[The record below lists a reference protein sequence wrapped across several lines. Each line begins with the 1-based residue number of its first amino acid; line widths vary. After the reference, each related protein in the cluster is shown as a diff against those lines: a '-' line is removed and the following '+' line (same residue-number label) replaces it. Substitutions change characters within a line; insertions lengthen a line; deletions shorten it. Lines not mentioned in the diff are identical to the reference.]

1 MRYLFFVIFL
11 SAAINA
17 QKIQDKKINVKLKN
31 ELARIQKD
39 DQIFRKLMRPD
50 VSQEQKE
57 KVMKEKNLTKE
68 DITERLWS
76 LMDEQDKINLE
87 KVEKIIA
94 EYGYPGKSLVGE
106 PENETTWFVIQHSP
120 KINQYMPVIKM
131 AADQKEIPFRLYAMM
146 LDRQLMNERKEQIY
160 GTQGFSSHDGE
171 KESEPI
177 IWPIKDVKSVNK
189 LRKEAGFDDTVENY
203 AKRLYGKNFIFK
215 SYTLDE
221 VLKFGNDQKTEE
233 KPFNLELKKELAQI
247 YKDDQIYRELTQPN
261 ITPERKAE
269 IIKEKNLSKEDV
281 GAGLIKLM
289 DDQDQ
294 KNLVK
299 VEKIIEKYGYPGKSM
314 VGEPE
319 NYAVWYVIQHS
330 PKIEKYLPL
339 IKKASDEKELP
350 FRLYAMMLDR
360 HLMYENKEQIYGTQ
374 IRSVFKTKNGKTET
388 LSFVWPIKDP
398 DYVNE
403 LRKNSGFGKT
413 IEDYA
418 KDAGGFEYKKYTLK
432 EALELLQKRNK

>member
-1 MRYLFFVIFL
+1 MRYLFFAIFFSVL
-11 SAAINA
+11 ISA
-17 QKIQDKKINVKLKN
+17 QKKQDKKINVKLKN
-31 ELARIQKD
+31 ELATIQKD
-39 DQIFRKLMRPD
+39 DQIYRELMESD

-57 KVMKEKNLTKE
+57 KVMKEKNISKE
-68 DITERLWS
+68 DVTDRIWR

-106 PENETTWFVIQHSP
+106 PENETTWLVIQHSP
-120 KINQYMPVIKM
+120 KINQYMAIIKT
-131 AADQKEIPFRLYAMM
+131 AVDHKEIPFRLYAMM
-146 LDRQLMNERKEQIY
+146 LDRQLMDDGKEQIY
-160 GTQGFSSHDGE
+160 GTQGFSSYDGE

-177 IWPIKDVKSVNK
+177 IWPIKDVKNVNK
-189 LRKEAGFDDTVENY
+189 LRKEAGFEDTVERY
-203 AKRLYGKNFIFK
+203 AKRLYGKSFVFK
-215 SYTLDE
+215 NYTLDE
-221 VLKFGNDQKTEE
+221 VLKFRGDKKTEE
-233 KPFNLELKKELAQI
+233 KPLNLELKKELAQI

-269 IIKEKNLSKEDV
+269 IIKEKNLSTEDV
-281 GAGLIKLM
+281 STGLIKLM

-339 IKKASDEKELP
+339 IKKAADEKELP

-360 HLMYENKEQIYGTQ
+360 KLMYENKEQIYGTQ
-374 IRSVFKTKNGKTET
+374 IRSVFSTKNGKTET

-398 DYVNE
+398 EHVNE
-403 LRKNSGFGKT
+403 LRKNSGFGRT

-432 EALELLQKRNK
+432 EALDLLQKKK

>member
-1 MRYLFFVIFL
+1 MRYLFFVIFFSVL
-11 SAAINA
+11 INA
-17 QKIQDKKINVKLKN
+17 QKNQDKKINLKLKN
-31 ELARIQKD
+31 ELATIQKD
-39 DQIFRKLMRPD
+39 DQIYRELMQSD
-50 VSQEQKE
+50 ASQEQKE
-57 KVMKEKNLTKE
+57 KVMKEKNLSKE
-68 DITERLWS
+68 DVTDRLWA

-106 PENETTWFVIQHSP
+106 PENETAWFVIQHSP
-120 KINQYMPVIKM
+120 KINQYMPVIKT
-131 AADQKEIPFRLYAMM
+131 AADRKEIPFRLYAMM
-146 LDRQLMNERKEQIY
+146 LDRQLMDAGKEQIY

-177 IWPIKDVKSVNK
+177 IWPIKDVKNVNK
-189 LRKEAGFDDTVENY
+189 LRKEAGFYDTVESY
-203 AKRLYGKNFIFK
+203 AKRLYGKSFVFK
-215 SYTLDE
+215 NYTLDE
-221 VLKFGNDQKTEE
+221 VLKFGDVQKTDV
-233 KPFNLELKKELAQI
+233 KPLNLELKKELAQI

-269 IIKEKNLSKEDV
+269 IIKEKNLSTEDV
-281 GAGLIKLM
+281 STGLIKLM

-299 VEKIIEKYGYPGKSM
+299 VEKIIEKYGYPGKSL

-330 PKIEKYLPL
+330 PKIEKYFPL
-339 IKKASDEKELP
+339 IKKAADEKELP

-360 HLMYENKEQIYGTQ
+360 KLMYENKEQIYGTQ
-374 IRSVFKTKNGKTET
+374 IRSVFRTKNGKTET
-388 LSFVWPIKDP
+388 LSFVWPLKDP
-398 DYVNE
+398 DNVNE
-403 LRKNSGFGKT
+403 LRKNSGFGRT

-418 KDAGGFEYKKYTLK
+418 KDAAGIEYKKYTLK
-432 EALELLQKRNK
+432 EALELLQKKE

>member
-1 MRYLFFVIFL
+1 MRYLFFVIFFSFL
-11 SAAINA
+11 INA
-17 QKIQDKKINVKLKN
+17 QKNQDKKINLKLKN
-31 ELARIQKD
+31 ELATIQKD
-39 DQIFRKLMRPD
+39 DQIYRELMQSD

-57 KVMKEKNLTKE
+57 KVMKEKNLGKE
-68 DITERLWS
+68 DITDRLWA

-87 KVEKIIA
+87 KIEKIIA

-106 PENETTWFVIQHSP
+106 PENETAWFVIQHSP
-120 KINQYMPVIKM
+120 KINQYMPVIKT
-131 AADQKEIPFRLYAMM
+131 AADRKEIPFRLYAMM
-146 LDRQLMNERKEQIY
+146 LDRQLMDDGKEQIY

-177 IWPIKDVKSVNK
+177 IWPIKDVKNVNK
-189 LRKEAGFDDTVENY
+189 LRKEAGFYDTVESY
-203 AKRLYGKNFIFK
+203 AKRLYGKSFVFK
-215 SYTLDE
+215 NYTLDE
-221 VLKFGNDQKTEE
+221 VLKFGDIQKTEV
-233 KPFNLELKKELAQI
+233 KPLNLELKKELAQI

-269 IIKEKNLSKEDV
+269 IIKEKNLSTEDV
-281 GAGLIKLM
+281 STGLIKLM

-299 VEKIIEKYGYPGKSM
+299 VEKIIEKYGYPGKSL

-330 PKIEKYLPL
+330 PKIEEYLPL
-339 IKKASDEKELP
+339 IKKAADEKELP

-360 HLMYENKEQIYGTQ
+360 KLMYENKEQIFGTQ

-388 LSFVWPIKDP
+388 LSFVWPLKDP
-398 DYVNE
+398 DNVNE
-403 LRKNSGFGKT
+403 LRKNSGFGRT

-418 KDAGGFEYKKYTLK
+418 KDAAGIEYKKYTLK
-432 EALELLQKRNK
+432 EALELLQKKE

>member
-1 MRYLFFVIFL
+1 MRYLFFAIFFSVL
-11 SAAINA
+11 INA
-17 QKIQDKKINVKLKN
+17 QKKQDKKINVKLKN
-31 ELARIQKD
+31 ELATIQKD
-39 DQIFRKLMRPD
+39 DQIYRELMQSD

-57 KVMKEKNLTKE
+57 KVMKEKNLSKE
-68 DITERLWS
+68 DITDRLWS
-76 LMDEQDKINLE
+76 LMDEQDKINLK

-120 KINQYMPVIKM
+120 KINQYMPVIKT
-131 AADQKEIPFRLYAMM
+131 AADHQEIPFRFYAMM
-146 LDRQLMNERKEQIY
+146 LDRQLMNDGKEQIY
-160 GTQGFSSHDGE
+160 GTQGFSSNDGE
-171 KESEPI
+171 KESDPI
-177 IWPIKDVKSVNK
+177 IWPIKDVKNVNK
-189 LRKEAGFDDTVENY
+189 LRKEAGFDDTVESY
-203 AKRLYGKNFIFK
+203 AKRLYGKSFVFK
-215 SYTLDE
+215 NYTLDE
-221 VLKFGNDQKTEE
+221 VSKFGEGQKTTE
-233 KPFNLELKKELAQI
+233 KPLNLELKKELAQI
-247 YKDDQIYRELTQPN
+247 YKDDQIYRELTQHN

-269 IIKEKNLSKEDV
+269 IIKEKNLSTEDV
-281 GAGLIKLM
+281 STGLIKLM

-339 IKKASDEKELP
+339 IKKAADEKELP
-350 FRLYAMMLDR
+350 FRLYAMMMDR
-360 HLMYENKEQIYGTQ
+360 KLMYENKEQIYGTQ
-374 IRSVFKTKNGKTET
+374 IRSIFSTKNGKTET

-398 DYVNE
+398 EGVNE
-403 LRKNSGFGKT
+403 LRKNSGFGRT

-432 EALELLQKRNK
+432 EALDLLQKKK

>member
-1 MRYLFFVIFL
+1 MRYLFFAIFFSVL
-11 SAAINA
+11 INA
-17 QKIQDKKINVKLKN
+17 QKKQDKKINVKLKN
-31 ELARIQKD
+31 ELATIQKD
-39 DQIFRKLMRPD
+39 DQIYRELMQSD
-50 VSQEQKE
+50 VSLEQKE

-68 DITERLWS
+68 DITDRLWS
-76 LMDEQDKINLE
+76 LMDEQDKVNLE

-106 PENETTWFVIQHSP
+106 PENETTWFVIQHSS
-120 KINQYMPVIKM
+120 KINQYMPLIKA
-131 AADQKEIPFRLYAMM
+131 AADHQEIPFRLYAMM
-146 LDRQLMNERKEQIY
+146 LDRQLMNDGKEQIY

-171 KESEPI
+171 KESDPI
-177 IWPIKDVKSVNK
+177 IWPIKDVKNVNK
-189 LRKEAGFDDTVENY
+189 LRKEAGFYDTVESY
-203 AKRLYGKNFIFK
+203 AKRLYGKNFVFK
-215 SYTLDE
+215 NYTLDE
-221 VLKFGNDQKTEE
+221 VLKFGDSQKTEE
-233 KPFNLELKKELAQI
+233 KPLNIELKKELAQI

-269 IIKEKNLSKEDV
+269 IIKEKNLSPEDV
-281 GAGLIKLM
+281 STGLIKLM

-330 PKIEKYLPL
+330 PKIEKYFPL
-339 IKKASDEKELP
+339 IKKAADEKELP
-350 FRLYAMMLDR
+350 FRLYAMMMDR
-360 HLMYENKEQIYGTQ
+360 KLMYENKEQIYGTQ
-374 IRSVFKTKNGKTET
+374 IRSIFSTKNGKTET

-398 DYVNE
+398 EAVNE
-403 LRKNSGFGKT
+403 LRKNSGFGRT

-432 EALELLQKRNK
+432 EALELLQKKK

>member
-1 MRYLFFVIFL
+1 MRYLFFAIFFSVL
-11 SAAINA
+11 INA
-17 QKIQDKKINVKLKN
+17 QKKQDKKINVKLKN
-31 ELARIQKD
+31 ELATIQKD
-39 DQIFRKLMRPD
+39 DQIYRELMESD

-57 KVMKEKNLTKE
+57 KVMKEKNLSKE
-68 DITERLWS
+68 DITDKLWS

-106 PENETTWFVIQHSP
+106 PENETTWFVIQHSS
-120 KINQYMPVIKM
+120 KINQYMPLIK
-131 AADQKEIPFRLYAMM
+131 AAAEHKEIPFRLYAMM
-146 LDRQLMNERKEQIY
+146 LDRQLMNDGKEQIY

-171 KESEPI
+171 KESDPI
-177 IWPIKDVKSVNK
+177 IWPIKDVKNVNK
-189 LRKEAGFDDTVENY
+189 LRKEAGFYDTVESY
-203 AKRLYGKNFIFK
+203 AKRLYGKNFVFK
-215 SYTLDE
+215 NYTLDE
-221 VLKFGNDQKTEE
+221 VLKFGDSQKTEG
-233 KPFNLELKKELAQI
+233 KPLNLELKKELAQI

-269 IIKEKNLSKEDV
+269 IIKEKNLSTEDV
-281 GAGLIKLM
+281 STGLIKLM

-330 PKIEKYLPL
+330 PKIEQYFPL
-339 IKKASDEKELP
+339 IKKAADEKELP
-350 FRLYAMMLDR
+350 FRLYAMMMDR
-360 HLMYENKEQIYGTQ
+360 KLMYENKEQIYGTQ
-374 IRSVFKTKNGKTET
+374 IRSIFSTKNGKTET
-388 LSFVWPIKDP
+388 LSFVWPVKDP
-398 DYVNE
+398 EQVNE
-403 LRKNSGFGKT
+403 LRKNSGFGRT

-432 EALELLQKRNK
+432 EALDLLQKKK